1 MNHILNKIAH
11 CSLPNTL
18 CLLKATLELALICLA
33 RWESPEH
40 FLEQQVRHLLLWI
53 TKTHGSEPSELKITK
68 EVQVEPYMY

>member
-1 MNHILNKIAH
+1 MNRILNKIAL

-18 CLLKATLELALICLA
+18 YLLKATLELALICVA

-40 FLEQQVRHLLLWI
+40 FIEKQVSHLLLWI
-53 TKTHGSEPSELKITK
+53 TKIHGSEPSELKIAK